1 MCERSV
7 GNILSFRFY
16 EIDHMHT
23 NLNTNGNLKYSS
35 VTFHT
40 LLTDNEL
47 KSWNIQQFYIKI
59 TKVIIVNSIISGT

>member
-47 KSWNIQQFYIKI
+47 KS
-59 TKVIIVNSIISGT
+59 